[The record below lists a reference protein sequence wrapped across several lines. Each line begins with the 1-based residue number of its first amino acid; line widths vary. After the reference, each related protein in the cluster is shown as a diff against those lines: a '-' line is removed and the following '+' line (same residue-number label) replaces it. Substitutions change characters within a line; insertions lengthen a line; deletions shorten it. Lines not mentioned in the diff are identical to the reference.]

1 MEELA
6 KEILRL
12 KEELDRKKEE
22 IHDLKKLVNK
32 EIDREFPSNVEEF
45 SEKELE
51 TYIRE
56 ILSSLPIHIES
67 KPDIR
72 TITSHRKTLGKP
84 IVFLK
89 RAFLETTFNCIDS
102 FLDKQTKFNRQIAA
116 LCQAILLRVQH
127 NIERMKRIEEKV
139 SGCEENLAIL
149 KNKLDDLCSSLE
161 QLKSRPTDHPPK

>member
-6 KEILRL
+6 KEIQRL

-32 EIDREFPSNVEEF
+32 EIDREFPSHVEEF

-56 ILSSLPIHIES
+56 ILSSLHIHIES

-89 RAFLETTFNCIDS
+89 RAFLETTFHCIDS

-116 LCQAILLRVQH
+116 LCQAVLLRVQH

-149 KNKLDDLCSSLE
+149 KNKLDDLCSNLE
-161 QLKSRPTDHPPK
+161 QLKSRPPDHPPK